1 MVNYSTIN
9 CSSDRKELDEH
20 LHRQFDKLFQY
31 AKTVNVHVL
40 YDIVSP
46 TSSIGK
52 YAFIFFIDIPNE
64 TGNYYRN
71 KDKQYLSTLA
81 IAVRQIYD
89 TDITD
94 CDDDSLYTEDGLWDY
109 KKELETDRLAL
120 RKYIYEN
127 IPDVKYF
134 DLSMVYWVKA
144 PNCETR
150 FINKQIVFNRVFVLR
165 DVVDVS
171 ISNTLSGKDN
181 YFYSKCLQYE
191 DSEKRGDWSYL
202 ITEFIDIA
210 NEHTRQGILT
220 KKKVDQITIKRITP
234 VLEQARESIKNQL
247 CVVRG
252 KAGTGKTLALL
263 KLMYEQVRNDE
274 DSHGHRCRLL
284 TFNNMLVSDLRMT
297 LKNIGGYTPAN
308 ASIGTLHQFFYD
320 IYKKSP
326 VRYLHMDSTKTN
338 SIINTCLARVLKFN
352 SLLNRLSQENEI
364 TDISSLL
371 DVLDAEIGNNNDL
384 ISSDERKEYKDYK
397 KYLQQKKT
405 GPSEKLSEYAQQYV
419 DYKKRVFEENYHR
432 NEFLNGYNVILEELY
447 LVFHNMDE
455 FVEKYNFKISY
466 PIDELKDS
474 EQFKK
479 RYQDLYNDF
488 INNTIQKIQE
498 EYDLGG
504 TADDSFMRS
513 LEQLDKE
520 ATSYYSNSS
529 VDEVKEF
536 ISSGLKTIKRHVNW
550 SKLILVD
557 EAQDCLIYEK
567 AILFELHG
575 SDNIVIATG
584 GHDQLIRSA
593 QENDWTQL
601 FGNKLLSET
610 VTLRG
615 VSYRQKGN
623 IIRFLNSFAEEFNIE
638 TRLNVPD
645 ELQNYGKIIIDSRKT
660 LGNELPIDI
669 IDSLHMGGK
678 DMGCS
683 NYENMMFLFP
693 KENYLKWN
701 TPDDDSLDVQIDNND
716 TIVINKTPS
725 ERSLNVDLPDYLKV
739 LDGTVNEKRTFLS
752 NVGHDNTRCLLYE
765 SCRGLEAWN
774 VMCVD
779 LDTFYSEKITSKNA
793 VEYAETIAGG
803 LFEEGKDKYI
813 KQYAALWCYMA
824 MTRAIDTLYIK
835 LSDLDSLFS
844 MSLMKI
850 ANELSFVEVL
860 ND

>member
-1 MVNYSTIN
+1 MVNYTIIN
-9 CSSDRKELDEH
+9 CSSDRQELDKH
-20 LHRQFDKLFQY
+20 LHRQFDNLFQY
-31 AKTVNVHVL
+31 ATTVNVHVL
-40 YDIVSP
+40 YDIVTP

-52 YAFIFFIDIPNE
+52 YAFIFFIDIPNK

-71 KDKQYLSTLA
+71 NDKQYLSTLA
-81 IAVRQIYD
+81 IAVRQIFD
-89 TDITD
+89 MDITD
-94 CDDDSLYTEDGLWDY
+94 CDDDSLYTEDGIWDY
-109 KKELETDRLAL
+109 KKELEADRLAL
-120 RKYIYEN
+120 SKYIYEN
-127 IPDVKYF
+127 IPSVKYF

-144 PNCETR
+144 PNCDKR
-150 FINKQIVFNRVFVLR
+150 FKNEQIIFNRVFVIK
-165 DVVDVS
+165 DVVDVA
-171 ISNTLSGKDN
+171 ISNTLNGN
-181 YFYSKCLQYE
+181 YSKCIQYV
-191 DSEKRGDWSYL
+191 DSEKRGDWSYFVKDFL
-202 ITEFIDIA
+202 DIA
-210 NEHTRQGILT
+210 EEHTKKGILT
-220 KKKVDQITIKRITP
+220 KKKVDQITIKKLTP
-234 VLEQARESIKNQL
+234 VLEHARQSIKKQL

-263 KLMYEQVRNDE
+263 RLMYEQVRNDE

-338 SIINTCLARVLKFN
+338 SIINTCLTRVLKFN

-364 TDISSLL
+364 SDISALL
-371 DVLDAEIGNNNDL
+371 DILDSEIANNNAS
-384 ISSDERKEYKDYK
+384 ITSDERKEYKDYK
-397 KYLQQKKT
+397 KYLQQKKN
-405 GPSEKLSEYAQQYV
+405 GISEKLSEYAQQYV

-447 LVFHNMDE
+447 LIFHNLDE
-455 FVEKYNFKISY
+455 FVQKYNFKISY
-466 PIDELKDS
+466 PIDEIKNS
-474 EQFKK
+474 EQFKN
-479 RYQDLYNDF
+479 RYQELYNEF
-488 INNTIQKIQE
+488 MNNSIHKLQV
-498 EYDLGG
+498 EYDKNDEV
-504 TADDSFMRS
+504 ADSFLHN

-520 ATSYYSNSS
+520 ATSYYSNGSIE
-529 VDEVKEF
+529 EVKDF
-536 ISSGLKTIKRHVNW
+536 INQGFKSINGHVNW

-567 AILFELHG
+567 ALLFELHG
-575 SDNIVIATG
+575 SDNVVIATG

-610 VTLRG
+610 ITLRG

-701 TPDDDSLDVQIDNND
+701 TPDDDSFDVQIDSND
-716 TIVINKTPS
+716 TIVISKTPS
-725 ERSLNVDLPDYLKV
+725 ERSLNVDLPEYLKA
-739 LDGTVNEKRTFLS
+739 LDGTVNDKRTFLS
-752 NVGHDNTRCLLYE
+752 NVGQDNTRCLLYE

-774 VMCVD
+774 VMCID
-779 LDTFYSEKITSKNA
+779 LDTFYSEKIDSKNA
-793 VEYAETIAGG
+793 IEYAETIAGS

-835 LSDLDSLFS
+835 LSDLDSYFS
-844 MSLMKI
+844 RSLMRI
-850 ANELSFVEVL
+850 ANELSFVDVL
-860 ND
+860 KD